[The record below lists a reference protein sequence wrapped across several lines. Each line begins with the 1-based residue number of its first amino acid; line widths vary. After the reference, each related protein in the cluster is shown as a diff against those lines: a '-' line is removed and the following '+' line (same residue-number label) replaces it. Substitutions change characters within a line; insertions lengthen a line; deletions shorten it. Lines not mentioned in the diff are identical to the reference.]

1 MALRDYLRQKSL
13 LVWLPDHIGLLKE
26 HMQRKGYAFNVELTK

>member
-1 MALRDYLRQKSL
+1 MALRDYLRQMFL
-13 LVWLPDHIGLLKE
+13 LVWLPDHIELFKE